1 MGSSKL
7 MNDWVG
13 LISSVKENS
22 FDKKKYDAMSKIS
35 NDSLLMGGDLLPPSS
50 ITNNNAHS
58 FMNNPMYGTQKSQK
72 VQ

>member
-13 LISSVKENS
+13 LINSVKDNT
-22 FDKKKYDAMSKIS
+22 FDKKKFDMMSKIS

-58 FMNNPMYGTQKSQK
+58 FMNNPMYATKKSQK
-72 VQ
+72 IE